1 MIKKEIWIID
11 DDLLYQL
18 LTTKIIE
25 KSKLFFSISSFNNG
39 KKGIE
44 ALLNR
49 LENKEPLPDIIL
61 LDINMPVMDGWDFIE
76 EMGMLES
83 LKNKQ
88 ITIYIASSS
97 IAIEDK
103 NKSKTYSAILGYL
116 SKPITIND
124 LELIASN
131 D

>member
-18 LTTKIIE
+18 LTTKIIR
-25 KSKLFFSISSFNNG
+25 KSKLFSSISSFNNG

-44 ALLNR
+44 ALLIR

-61 LDINMPVMDGWDFIE
+61 LDINMPVMDGWEFIE

-83 LKNKQ
+83 LNNEQ
-88 ITIYIASSS
+88 ITVYIASSS